1 MAASGAPGGMGGMG
15 MGGQGGKIDG
25 AQAKIMMQDHFSRK
39 VMVVDDLDR
48 QVWALVSDVP
58 YLTKPVA
65 IIAAILNFLLPGF
78 GTALAA
84 CAADQTV
91 SKTQLTVALIQFL
104 TSVVLI
110 GWIWAIYWGYL
121 LVMKAMDKQAANM
134 RGPMGGMSGSGQ
146 AYGSDPNMGYNDG
159 FQNNRQNIAM

>member
-1 MAASGAPGGMGGMG
+1 MLGSNQRQANMAASGAPGGMSGMS
-15 MGGQGGKIDG
+15 MGAGGGKMDQ
-25 AQAKIMMQDHFSRK
+25 AQAKALVQDHIQRK

-58 YLTKPVA
+58 YLSKPVA
-65 IIAAILNFLLPGF
+65 IVAAILNFLLPGF
-78 GTALAA
+78 GTVLAA
-84 CAADQTV
+84 CAANDTV

-121 LVMKAMDKQAANM
+121 FVMKAMDKQAANM
-134 RGPMGGMSGSGQ
+134 RGPMGGMGGG
-146 AYGSDPNMGYNDG
+146 YGSDPNMGYNDG
-159 FQNNRQNIAM
+159 M

>member
-1 MAASGAPGGMGGMG
+1 MGVT
-15 MGGQGGKIDG
+15 GGKLD
-25 AQAKIMMQDHFSRK
+25 QNQVKNMVQDHLNRK
-39 VMVVDDLDR
+39 VMVVDNLDR

-58 YLTKPVA
+58 YLSKPVA
-65 IIAAILNFLLPGF
+65 IVAAILNFLLPGF

-84 CAADQTV
+84 CAADDTV
-91 SKTQLTVALIQFL
+91 SKTQLVVALIQFL

-146 AYGSDPNMGYNDG
+146 GYGSDPNMGYANDG
-159 FQNNRQNIAM
+159 F